1 MASVHDVAAHIL
13 KRGGSMS
20 TMKLQKLAYY
30 SQAWHLVWAEA
41 PLFDDEIQAWMNGPV
56 VRTLYDEHKGRFT
69 ISDWPK
75 GDSSRLTD
83 EERANIDA
91 VFDAYGKYSGQQ
103 LSELSHSEEPW
114 KVTRGD
120 VPDGWGSSKVIDPEL
135 IQAYYSAVAA
145 DAQASAV

>member
-13 KRGGSMS
+13 NRGGSMS

-30 SQAWHLVWAEA
+30 SQAWHLVWAET

-56 VRTLYDEHKGRFT
+56 VRTLYSDHKGRFT
-69 ISDWPK
+69 ISEWPK
-75 GDSSRLTD
+75 GDPSRLSD

-91 VFDAYGKYSGQQ
+91 VIDAYGKYSGQQ

-114 KVTRGD
+114 RVTRNGL
-120 VPDGWGSSKVIDPEL
+120 PDGVGSSRVIDPDL